1 MSGETRKETSLPE
14 QPSAQ
19 PQSLADQPDL
29 ELVVPPDV
37 VKTSS
42 TECHPKVDE
51 GITDEVAESSD
62 DVESKDTSGL
72 HLLYEGIQK
81 QLSKTPTK
89 DDKGGALDEATG
101 QFVVKGKI

>member
-19 PQSLADQPDL
+19 LQSLADQPDL

-37 VKTSS
+37 VKSS
-42 TECHPKVDE
+42 TECHPKVEE
-51 GITDEVAESSD
+51 GITDEVAESS

-101 QFVVKGKI
+101 QFVVKGKIS